1 MTVTKSVTVSMRLT
15 LFFFL
20 KAIEW
25 SGLKTNDTKMIPK
38 ATFLFLANSA
48 KIGNLFS
55 NNINIPLVEVSALV

>member
-1 MTVTKSVTVSMRLT
+1 MTLAKSVTVFLRLF
-15 LFFFL
+15 LFFI

-55 NNINIPLVEVSALV
+55 NNINIPLVEVSILV